1 MEPNQ
6 KERVVLITG
15 CSSGIGAH
23 CARRLKQDGWR
34 VIASARK
41 PADIEAL
48 KADGIEAFQ
57 LDYSEPESIASFF
70 DAAMQA
76 TGGRCDALYN
86 NGANSQVGA
95 VEDLPVEALRQQF
108 ESNFFGYHDLTCRVI
123 PIMREQGQGRIVH
136 CASILGRVPARW
148 TGAYNASKYALEG
161 LALTMR
167 MELAGSGI
175 HLGLIEPGPIETK
188 MASNALA
195 RFEEHVNADSSA
207 HRTDYE
213 KRIGILRGQIKPARP
228 KTGPEAVYKALRHA
242 LNSSRP
248 KPHYPVTLEA
258 RIGLIAQRLFP
269 ARWLYWGMG
278 KIQ

>member
-1 MEPNQ
+1 M
-6 KERVVLITG
+6 KTSMSERVILITG

-41 PADIEAL
+41 PDDIKIL
-48 KADGIEAFQ
+48 QDHGIEAFQ
-57 LDYSEPESIASFF
+57 LDYAESDSIVSFF
-70 DAAMQA
+70 KAAMRV
-76 TGGRCDALYN
+76 TDGRCDALYN

-95 VEDLPVEALRQQF
+95 VEDLSTDTLRQQF
-108 ESNFFGYHDLTCRVI
+108 ESNFFGYHDLTRLVI
-123 PIMREQGQGRIVH
+123 PIMRAQGAGRIVH
-136 CASILGRVPARW
+136 CASILGRMPARW

-175 HLGLIEPGPIETK
+175 HVSLIEPGPIESHI
-188 MASNALA
+188 ARNALA
-195 RFEEHVNADSSA
+195 RFEQNIDAETSN
-207 HRTDYE
+207 HRAAYAE
-213 KRIGILRGQIKPARP
+213 RIGILRGEITTRR

-242 LNSSRP
+242 LTAARP
-248 KPHYPVTLEA
+248 RPHYPVTLEA
-258 RIGLIAQRLFP
+258 RLGLVAQRLLP
-269 ARWLYWGMG
+269 ARLLYWGLG